1 MLRNSIPV
9 TLLVAVALTLTACPK
24 KAPVTTDDM
33 ATRTAPVTPPPA
45 TDVTP
50 PPAATPAADVTP
62 DPMAGD
68 IAQVNERMRAQGLL
82 GDVFFD
88 YDKAEL
94 KTEALDRLAKNAD
107 FMLRNRQFTVTIEG
121 HCDSRGTN
129 EYNLALAE
137 RRSAAARDYMVQLGV
152 AANRLRTIPY
162 GEERPFCMEEN
173 EACWGQNRRGHFVI
187 TGRN

>member
-1 MLRNSIPV
+1 MLRRFIPV
-9 TLLVAVALTLTACPK
+9 ALLVVVALTLTACPK

-50 PPAATPAADVTP
+50 PPAATPATDVTP
-62 DPMAGD
+62 DPLAGD
-68 IAQVNERMRAQGLL
+68 VAQVNERVRSQGLI

-88 YDKAEL
+88 YDKSEL

-137 RRSAAARDYMVQLGV
+137 RRAATARDYMVQLGV
-152 AANRLRTIPY
+152 AANRLRTVPY
-162 GEERPFCMEEN
+162 GEERPFCTAEN
-173 EACWGQNRRGHFVI
+173 DSCWAQNRRGHFVI